1 MSTADRTSTK
11 KTGRLALFID
21 GKTLS
26 AEAATSLFDELQT
39 KGELFGARIYGAD
52 AGDWGHADSLS
63 HGEDTPLALALDVV
77 ETLQSRSLDGIA
89 IASDDSRFASLALT
103 IRAAGLAAY
112 GFGTANAPA
121 SYRSTFSDW
130 TMLPDAT
137 EKRAA
142 RRKAA

>member
-26 AEAATSLFDELQT
+26 AEAATSLFEELQE
-39 KGELFGARIYGAD
+39 KGDLIAARLYGAD
-52 AGDWGHADSLS
+52 AAAWKHADILTT
-63 HGEDTPLALALDVV
+63 GEDAPHALALDVV
-77 ETLQSRSLDGIA
+77 ETLQSRSLDGIV
-89 IASDDSRFASLALT
+89 IASDDGRFSALALT

-112 GFGTANAPA
+112 GFGTAGTPA

-130 TMLPDAT
+130 TTLPDAA
-137 EKRAA
+137 EKPAA